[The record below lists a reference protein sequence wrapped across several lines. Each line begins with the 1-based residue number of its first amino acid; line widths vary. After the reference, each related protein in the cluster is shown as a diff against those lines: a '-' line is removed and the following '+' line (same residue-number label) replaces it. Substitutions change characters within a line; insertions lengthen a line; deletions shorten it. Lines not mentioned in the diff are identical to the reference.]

1 MMPMIERIK
10 PAMAKPLGALNI
22 PINENSSP
30 NAHTIM
36 STTGTQLTRNANK
49 ASTKPAV
56 PNPFDLLPWTI
67 TVVEE
72 FWVEPDITGWGLG
85 CWYTP
90 AEYAGCCAGCW
101 TNFCWRGG
109 MALAICCLWGGDFNG
124 FPQEE
129 QKAEPGWMGDP
140 QYLQNAG
147 TGWEDFGVRL
157 SWDWTSASLLNA
169 SLITYRFI
177 IAVCNPLSGF
187 IGISIYFGTRTKK
200 VWVAVPVARPHS
212 SRRLA
217 LPTSQR
223 KSNAEAH
230 TRICNYITC
239 TRTRTIKL
247 CVWTQYRLSQQ
258 LHTPKAST
266 AALLSDWFKFARLW
280 WVKEQSALVDTFL
293 SM

>member
-101 TNFCWRGG
+101 TKFCWRGG

-129 QKAEPGWMGDP
+129 QKAEPCWMGDP

-147 TGWEDFGVRL
+147 TGWEDFGIRL

-200 VWVAVPVARPHS
+200 VWVAVPVARP
-212 SRRLA
+212 
-217 LPTSQR
+217 TSQGVSHCPPVKGR
-223 KSNAEAH
+223 ATQKP
-230 TRICNYITC
+230 TREYVIWLYPRVYLI
-239 TRTRTIKL
+239 IL
-247 CVWTQYRLSQQ
+247 
-258 LHTPKAST
+258 
-266 AALLSDWFKFARLW
+266 
-280 WVKEQSALVDTFL
+280 
-293 SM
+293 